1 MSLGLNGSSAGAG
14 GGCVVGTFTG
24 DGSSN
29 VTLTFD
35 APVKAL
41 IVTAPF
47 KSGYSGSHLFNAICI
62 NGKFRALSTGVN
74 ASTAPTPVYGTYTRS
89 GNSVT
94 LSHAIFKDNGVTY
107 DYIAFF

>member
-14 GGCVVGTFTG
+14 GGCVVGTYTG

-29 VTLTFD
+29 VTLSFD

-47 KSGYSGSHLFNAICI
+47 KSGYSGTYLFNAICI
-62 NGKFRALSTGVN
+62 NGEFRALSTGVN
-74 ASTAPTPVYGTYTRS
+74 ASQSPSPVYGTYTTS

-94 LSHAIFKDNGVTY
+94 LSNAIFKANGVAY

>member
-14 GGCVVGTFTG
+14 GGCVVGTYTG
-24 DGSSN
+24 DGSN

-47 KSGYSGSHLFNAICI
+47 KSGYSGSNMFNAICI
-62 NGKFRALSTGVN
+62 NGNFRALSTGVN
-74 ASTAPTPVYGTYTRS
+74 AGSSPTPVYGTYITS

-94 LSHAIFKDNGVTY
+94 LNHAIFKVNAVPY